1 MFGRS
6 LGCLERIEFLRGF
19 FDFSLDVRRC
29 RTVSRKPFA
38 GRFRIDLAVLTG
50 RAIYNFDATF
60 TLLYYC
66 VAITPIKS
74 TTSLGHEGTLG
85 PNFDG
90 LTNHWNHP
98 LSLFF
103 NLLNCR

>member
-6 LGCLERIEFLRGF
+6 LRCLERIDFLRGF
-19 FDFSLDVRRC
+19 FDLFLDVRRC

-50 RAIYNFDATF
+50 RAIYDFDATP
-60 TLLYYC
+60 TLLYYRA
-66 VAITPIKS
+66 AITPIKS
-74 TTSLGHEGTLG
+74 TALLGHEGALR

-90 LTNHWNHP
+90 LTDHWNHP
-98 LSLFF
+98 LS
-103 NLLNCR
+103 

>member
-6 LGCLERIEFLRGF
+6 LRCLEWIDFLSGF

-50 RAIYNFDATF
+50 WAIYDFDATL

-66 VAITPIKS
+66 VAITSIKS
-74 TTSLGHEGTLG
+74 TAILAHEGTLG
-85 PNFDG
+85 PNLDG
-90 LTNHWNHP
+90 LTDHWNHP
-98 LSLFF
+98 LSYLF
-103 NLLNCR
+103 